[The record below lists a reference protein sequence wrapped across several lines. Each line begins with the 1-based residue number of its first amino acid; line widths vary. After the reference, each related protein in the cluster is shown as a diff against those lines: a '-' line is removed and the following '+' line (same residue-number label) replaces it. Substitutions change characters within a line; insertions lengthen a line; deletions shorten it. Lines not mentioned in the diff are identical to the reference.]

1 MGRVKAMLNGKSNA
15 QIMRMENMQDENKL
29 AAMQILNIM
38 LLNAVLVRPKFAPFI
53 QLKSM
58 VLTLKYGLSA
68 LSSVAFAS

>member
-38 LLNAVLVRPKFAPFI
+38 LLNAVLVRPKFSPFI